1 MIRRRWRVKRD
12 GASLRLN
19 LDPEERELLRSLLA
33 QLRIVLGEDTDPTDE
48 RVRRLFP
55 TAYPDD
61 PEHDAEYHRFM
72 REELVASHLAAI
84 ERFETTLDATRIA
97 EHEAVSWAQALNSV
111 RLVLGTLLD
120 ITEDMDLDDLSP
132 DYPAYGSHLVYHY
145 LSGLLDELI
154 RALSD

>member
-1 MIRRRWRVKRD
+1 MIGRRWRIKRD
-12 GASLRLN
+12 GSALRLN
-19 LDPEERELLRSLLA
+19 LAAEERDLLRSLLS
-33 QLRIVLGEDTDPTDE
+33 QLRTVLTQDEDPADD

-61 PEHDAEYHRFM
+61 PEHDAEYQRFM

-84 ERFETTLDATRIA
+84 ERFDATLEATRID

-120 ITEDMDLDDLSP
+120 VSEDMDLDDVAA
-132 DYPAYGSHLVYHY
+132 DDPAYGSFVLYDY

-154 RALSD
+154 RALSG